1 VALGVNLAPN
11 VGIKENLVPIGVELD
26 SKLSK
31 LIDLHHYVL
40 RYQTETKRV
49 CLCTPAGGRSVVPAS
64 SAASTSNIQ
73 I

>member
-40 RYQTETKRV
+40 GLTQVPNRDEACMFVYSCGREV
-49 CLCTPAGGRSVVPAS
+49 CRPC
-64 SAASTSNIQ
+64 
-73 I
+73 